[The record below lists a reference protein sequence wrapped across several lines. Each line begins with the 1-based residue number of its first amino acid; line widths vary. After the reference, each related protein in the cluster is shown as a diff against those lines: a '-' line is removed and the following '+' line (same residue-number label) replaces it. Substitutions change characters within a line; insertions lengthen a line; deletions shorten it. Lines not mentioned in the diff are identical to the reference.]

1 MKKYTQEEYN
11 ELPIVDNFK
20 QCPTGDYTSV
30 EYFGEAC
37 SFGKLCS
44 FGKAC
49 RFDKACRFGELCSF
63 GKACSFG
70 ESCSFGRACRFGKS
84 CRFGEWCSFGKSCV
98 YANINILNRHVYSVF
113 GVGASKS
120 IYGWLSAD
128 GWYFQIGCFFGTET
142 QARESINKKYSS
154 EHIYHDALNLIK
166 KMEV

>member
-1 MKKYTQEEYN
+1 MKKYTQKEFD

-20 QCPTGDYTSV
+20 QCPTGDYTSI
-30 EYFGEAC
+30 EYFGE
-37 SFGKLCS
+37 LCS
-44 FGKAC
+44 FGES
-49 RFDKACRFGELCSF
+49 CRFGELCSF
-63 GKACSFG
+63 GKSCSFG
-70 ESCSFGRACRFGKS
+70 EWCSFGKS

>member
-20 QCPTGDYTSV
+20 QCPTGDYTSI
-30 EYFGEAC
+30 EYFGEGC
-37 SFGKLCS
+37 SFGEK
-44 FGKAC
+44 
-49 RFDKACRFGELCSF
+49 
-63 GKACSFG
+63 CSFG
-70 ESCSFGRACRFGKS
+70 ESCSFGEWCSFGKS

>member
-20 QCPTGDYTSV
+20 QCPTGDYTSI
-30 EYFGEAC
+30 EYFGE
-37 SFGKLCS
+37 
-44 FGKAC
+44 
-49 RFDKACRFGELCSF
+49 
-63 GKACSFG
+63 
-70 ESCSFGRACRFGKS
+70 S
-84 CRFGEWCSFGKSCV
+84 CRFGEWCSFGEVCSFGKSCV

>member
-20 QCPTGDYTSV
+20 QCPTGDYTSI
-30 EYFGEAC
+30 EY
-37 SFGKLCS
+37 
-44 FGKAC
+44 
-49 RFDKACRFGELCSF
+49 
-63 GKACSFG
+63 FG
-70 ESCSFGRACRFGKS
+70 ESCSFGEL
-84 CRFGEWCSFGKSCV
+84 CRFGEWCSFGERCSFGKSCSFGESCV

>member
-30 EYFGEAC
+30 EY
-37 SFGKLCS
+37 
-44 FGKAC
+44 
-49 RFDKACRFGELCSF
+49 
-63 GKACSFG
+63 
-70 ESCSFGRACRFGKS
+70 
-84 CRFGEWCSFGKSCV
+84 FGEWCSFGKSCV